1 MAGRIA
7 SDSILKG
14 KSNARVFSPEARR
27 SEGERRSGKRDTVRR
42 VALHTIGD
50 RKPSFQSFPPPHVR
64 TASPVGWRSILLTG
78 RSMLLPSR
86 FFRGRRV

>member
-1 MAGRIA
+1 MTVRKARGASGEGVTGRIA

-42 VALHTIGD
+42 VGRDTIGD
-50 RKPSFQSFPPPHVR
+50 RRQSFQSFPTPHVR
-64 TASPVGWRSILLTG
+64 TASVRSY
-78 RSMLLPSR
+78 P
-86 FFRGRRV
+86 